1 MNVGNWNQYFF
12 GGIVSDYIR
21 TVIKNHKTENK
32 GVELMSF
39 CMLLIILTKN
49 LQFRES
55 INYNQANSVSEHDE
69 SNFYVRIEAQ
79 RQMLHQKIRTL
90 WTSTKH
96 GNLRTY
102 LHTSK

>member
-1 MNVGNWNQYFF
+1 M
-12 GGIVSDYIR
+12 R
-21 TVIKNHKTENK
+21 AVIKNYKTEK
-32 GVELMSF
+32 KSVELMSF

-69 SNFYVRIEAQ
+69 SNLYLRIEAQ

-102 LHTSK
+102 LHTSKGT

>member
-1 MNVGNWNQYFF
+1 M
-12 GGIVSDYIR
+12 R
-21 TVIKNHKTENK
+21 TVIKNYKTEK
-32 GVELMSF
+32 KSVKLMNF
-39 CMLLIILTKN
+39 CILLIILTKN

-55 INYNQANSVSEHDE
+55 INYNQANSISEHDE
-69 SNFYVRIEAQ
+69 SNLHFRIEAQ

>member
-1 MNVGNWNQYFF
+1 M
-12 GGIVSDYIR
+12 R
-21 TVIKNHKTENK
+21 TVIKNYKTEK
-32 GVELMSF
+32 KSVELMSF

-90 WTSTKH
+90 WMSTEH
-96 GNLRTY
+96 GNSRTY